1 MADYVTKTVA
11 RESIREARKYLRELE
26 QALKTPNPDGL
37 PGGSEAL
44 AGLCGAF
51 YDTCEALGLDSD
63 GCSTTTTQEV

>member
-1 MADYVTKTVA
+1 MDTVTKTVA
-11 RESIREARKYLRELE
+11 RESIKIARAYLRELE
-26 QALKTPNPDGL
+26 AARKSPNPNGL

-63 GCSTTTTQEV
+63 GCRP